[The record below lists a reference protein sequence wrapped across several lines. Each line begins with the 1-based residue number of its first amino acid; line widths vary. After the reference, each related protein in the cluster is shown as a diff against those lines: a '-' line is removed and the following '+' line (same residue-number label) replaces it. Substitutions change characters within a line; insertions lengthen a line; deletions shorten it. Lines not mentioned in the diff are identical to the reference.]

1 MGSPWS
7 ISQPDRTGR
16 RRKRSGV
23 CTNYKTPFMVSI
35 PMPAMGKCIRC
46 SKMTKLPPDNSKGLW
61 LPMNV
66 AKAEFLC
73 PECQKRS
80 L

>member
-1 MGSPWS
+1 MS
-7 ISQPDRTGR
+7 T
-16 RRKRSGV
+16 
-23 CTNYKTPFMVSI
+23 
-35 PMPAMGKCIRC
+35 MGKCIRC
-46 SKMTKLPPDNSKGLW
+46 DKKTKLPPDNSKGLW